1 MRKYI
6 LFNDDVSCIPSNEMC
21 VMLVNE
27 IKKILFPNFYEC
39 HFIIEERID
48 SIKQILKSQL
58 KCAYTLAKINED
70 ILNVTKKF
78 IDEMP
83 KLIEDLNTDLEA
95 AYDGDPAAYDKIEIV
110 LAYPGFEAIIF
121 YRIAHI
127 LYCLNVPYIP
137 RILSEYAH
145 SVTGIDIHPG
155 ATIGQYFFIDHGTGV
170 VIGQTAVIG
179 DNVKIYQGVTLGAL
193 SLKEGRKLSNIKRH
207 PTIKDNVTIY
217 AGASILGGETI
228 IGENCVIKSNAFII
242 ESIN

>member
-1 MRKYI
+1 MFLLPR
-6 LFNDDVSCIPSNEMC
+6 LLPQNLTLAPPSNEMC

-110 LAYPGFEAIIF
+110 YDKKVYLCNSCYDLFISKQFEDD
-121 YRIAHI
+121 
-127 LYCLNVPYIP
+127 L
-137 RILSEYAH
+137 E
-145 SVTGIDIHPG
+145 
-155 ATIGQYFFIDHGTGV
+155 
-170 VIGQTAVIG
+170 
-179 DNVKIYQGVTLGAL
+179 
-193 SLKEGRKLSNIKRH
+193 KEK
-207 PTIKDNVTIY
+207 
-217 AGASILGGETI
+217 E
-228 IGENCVIKSNAFII
+228 
-242 ESIN
+242 